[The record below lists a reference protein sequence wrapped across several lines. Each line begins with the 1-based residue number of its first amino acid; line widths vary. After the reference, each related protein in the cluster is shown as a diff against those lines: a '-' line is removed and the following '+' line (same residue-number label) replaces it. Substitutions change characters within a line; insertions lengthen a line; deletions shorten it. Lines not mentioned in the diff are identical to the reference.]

1 MLSLFNPWVI
11 LVLIC
16 AFFSVGAF
24 SYLKG
29 EENEYG
35 RQQLEIAK
43 LNDEARQKEQALVSA
58 VTTTANQLVK
68 VNNNAKIEIAK
79 RDAAIASGAL
89 RLRIPI
95 QSPACPVPTPVD
107 APAPSGDRVQATAEL
122 DPAFAQRII
131 SITDQGDANTRQLN
145 ACIDAYNAAFQTL
158 NQRSKP

>member
-1 MLSLFNPWVI
+1 MSLFNPWVI
-11 LVLIC
+11 LGVLM
-16 AFFSVGAF
+16 AVLGAF
-24 SYLKG
+24 GGGYYKG
-29 EENEYG
+29 GEDENA
-35 RQQLEIAK
+35 RQQAEIAA
-43 LNDEARQKEQALVSA
+43 LNAVAREKEQALVSA
-58 VTTTANQLVK
+58 VTKTATQLVK

-145 ACIDAYNAAFQTL
+145 ACIDAYNTAFQTL

>member
-1 MLSLFNPWVI
+1 MSLFNPWVI
-11 LVLIC
+11 LGVLM
-16 AFFSVGAF
+16 AVLGAF
-24 SYLKG
+24 GSGYYKG
-29 EENEYG
+29 GEDENA
-35 RQQLEIAK
+35 RQQAEIAA
-43 LNDEARQKEQALVSA
+43 LNAVAREKEQALVSA
-58 VTTTANQLVK
+58 VTKTATQLVK
-68 VNNNAKIEIAK
+68 VNNDAKIQIAK
-79 RDAAIASGAL
+79 RDAAIATGAL

-95 QSPACPVPTPVD
+95 QSPACPVSTPAD

>member
-1 MLSLFNPWVI
+1 MSLFNPWVI
-11 LVLIC
+11 LTLVC
-16 AFFSVGAF
+16 AFFGF
-24 SYLKG
+24 GFYSYLLG
-29 EENEYG
+29 EQSEQK

-58 VTTTANQLVK
+58 VTKTATQLVK
-68 VNNNAKIEIAK
+68 VNNDAKIQIAK
-79 RDAAIASGAL
+79 RDAAIATGAL

-95 QSPACPVPTPVD
+95 QSPACPVPASAD
-107 APAPSGDRVQATAEL
+107 APAPSGDRVQATTEL

-145 ACIDAYNAAFQTL
+145 ACIDAYNTAFQTL